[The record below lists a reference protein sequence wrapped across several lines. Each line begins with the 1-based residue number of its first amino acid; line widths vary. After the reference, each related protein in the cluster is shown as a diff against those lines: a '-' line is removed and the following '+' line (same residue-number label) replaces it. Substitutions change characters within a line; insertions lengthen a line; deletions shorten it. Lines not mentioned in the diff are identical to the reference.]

1 MIEIA
6 NSYYIY
12 TISNDLIMNINRK
25 IRVTMVEIITKDS
38 NRATMVEIITK
49 DTTRATMVE
58 IITKDT
64 TRATMVE
71 IITKDTTRTTMED
84 YNKRIKQGHYGGN
97 IEQ

>member
-25 IRVTMVEIITKDS
+25 NQGHYGGDHNKRFKQGHYGGDH
-38 NRATMVEIITK
+38 NKRYNQGHYGG
-49 DTTRATMVE
+49 
-58 IITKDT
+58 
-64 TRATMVE
+64 
-71 IITKDTTRTTMED
+71 D